1 MTDCKN
7 TLPQFSINA
16 EKNWELA
23 SQNVVPKKANIFGF
37 KVAEDG
43 EMRGSV
49 ENWIEFLQKLV
60 RGLSWRRRLRS
71 D

>member
-1 MTDCKN
+1 MIDCKN
-7 TLPQFSINA
+7 TFPQFSINA

-23 SQNVVPKKANIFGF
+23 SQNVVPNKANIFGF
-37 KVAEDG
+37 KVAKDG

-60 RGLSWRRRLRS
+60 RGLSWRLRS